1 MYIAENLTT
10 IPPASDY
17 CPYQTDLVTPPLI
30 YSWTPR
36 GEKIE
41 QGMQIVGLFLHSQQ
55 ASSNKSFL
63 MIVASFIRLI
73 PQPYIGTLTCSFV
86 DTNSNT
92 NTIVLLEGDF
102 SFPNWC
108 LSTRDALRRVFFLIF
123 DAESPCPRQYM
134 LVQCYLSF
142 SRGVIHQQIQGVKAA
157 EVGQGCLLQL
167 LLGS

>member
-1 MYIAENLTT
+1 M
-10 IPPASDY
+10 
-17 CPYQTDLVTPPLI
+17 TPPPV

-55 ASSNKSFL
+55 ASSYKKFL

-73 PQPYIGTLTCSFV
+73 PQPYIGMLTCSYV

-92 NTIVLLEGDF
+92 NTMVFLEGGF
-102 SFPNWC
+102 SFANRC
-108 LSTRDALRRVFFLIF
+108 LSTHDALRRVIFLIF
-123 DAESPCPRQYM
+123 DVESLCPRQYM

-142 SRGVIHQQIQGVKAA
+142 SRGLFINKYRV
-157 EVGQGCLLQL
+157 
-167 LLGS
+167 